1 MVDAERMAF
10 MKRAKPSRRE
20 EEIMDEVPA
29 VHPMI
34 EKTAR
39 AISDWQSEMD
49 WPIHTDQAIR
59 AIESVA
65 EQLQREGFDDA
76 VRYLRSTLWNEPKP
90 RTEPEEDSGK
100 YARLFF

>member
-1 MVDAERMAF
+1 MVDAERIAF

-20 EEIMDEVPA
+20 GDIMDEVPA
-29 VHPMI
+29 VHPLV

-59 AIESVA
+59 TVEAVA
-65 EQLQREGFDDA
+65 EQLQREGYDDA
-76 VRYLRSTLWNEPKP
+76 ASYLRSALWTEAKP
-90 RTEPEEDSGK
+90 RTKPEKESGE

>member
-1 MVDAERMAF
+1 MLDAERIAF

-20 EEIMDEVPA
+20 EEVMDEVPA
-29 VHPMI
+29 VHPLV

-59 AIESVA
+59 SVEAVA

-76 VRYLRSTLWNEPKP
+76 ASYLRACLWNEAKP
-90 RTEPEEDSGK
+90 RTKPQQESGN